1 MRFVLVLSMLSM
13 ACGSETGSVRS
24 SRLAP
29 ASAGAVGRIPEGSQL
44 SREEIVA
51 GMERARS
58 GVQDC
63 QAELG
68 SSGPAEVRATVVNG
82 RVSEARALK
91 ALSGTPTGA
100 CIENVVEQAAFPAG
114 KHRSFDYIFSSK

>member
-1 MRFVLVLSMLSM
+1 MRFVFLLSILSL

-24 SRLAP
+24 SGLAP
-29 ASAGAVGRIPEGSQL
+29 ASSEALGRIPEGIQL

-51 GMERARS
+51 GMERAKS
-58 GVQDC
+58 GVHDC

-68 SSGPAEVRATVVNG
+68 SSGPAEVRTTVVNG
-82 RVSEARALK
+82 RVSQARALK
-91 ALSGTPTGA
+91 VLSGTPAGA

-114 KHRSFDYIFSSK
+114 KHRTFDYIFSSK